1 MLIFGSAVCLTRIEG
16 REEVMK
22 GNIHVFTGDG
32 KGKTTAALGMAMKA
46 AGVGQKVFIA
56 QFIKSDDY
64 SEIKALERFSD
75 LISVEQYGLGCFI
88 EEKATPGDI
97 EAARQ
102 GLEKVK
108 RIISSGEHRVV
119 ILDEANIAVY
129 FSLFSEQELLD
140 IMAAKP
146 EKMELIITGRK
157 APPGIIEKADQAI
170 EFREIKH
177 YYRKGVTARRG
188 IEK

>member
-1 MLIFGSAVCLTRIEG
+1 
-16 REEVMK
+16 MK

-32 KGKTTAALGMAMKA
+32 KGKTTTALGMAMKA
-46 AGVGQKVFIA
+46 AGAGQKGFIA

-64 SEIKALERFSD
+64 SEIKALKRFSD
-75 LISVEQYGLGCFI
+75 LIAIEQYGLGCFI
-88 EEKATPGDI
+88 EEKATPDDI

-108 RIISSGEHRVV
+108 GIMSSGEHKVV
-119 ILDEANIAVY
+119 ILDEANIAIF
-129 FSLFSEQELLD
+129 FSLFSEQDLLEL
-140 IMAAKP
+140 MAAKP
-146 EKMELIITGRK
+146 DDMDLIITGRK
-157 APPGIIEKADQAI
+157 ASFGIIEKADQAV

-177 YYRKGVTARRG
+177 YYQRGVTARLG